1 MPAGT
6 SVGQGSLVLQAG
18 LQNQPGTVLTF
29 IFVSSERQP
38 FAGSPSVIPT
48 RREPRQ
54 PCQRERTPVV
64 GQPRR
69 PPCRAATRP
78 PPPSTHTP
86 LRAYGYPR
94 AVAFIR
100 EGGVEVRVRDISVG
114 LQTAPS
120 LLLLLILL
128 CSCRVDPFYSG
139 TLPRGC

>member
-54 PCQRERTPVV
+54 PMPEGENPGRWAAPPTSL
-64 GQPRR
+64 
-69 PPCRAATRP
+69 PCRDASVP
-78 PPPSTHTP
+78 PPPHTHHSAPTGTP
-86 LRAYGYPR
+86 
-94 AVAFIR
+94 
-100 EGGVEVRVRDISVG
+100 
-114 LQTAPS
+114 AP
-120 LLLLLILL
+120 
-128 CSCRVDPFYSG
+128 
-139 TLPRGC
+139 